1 MGQKTVS
8 SILPQEKYAY
18 YKNHYDPTSNG
29 VLLQKQYLK
38 GGRKKIS
45 YKLCWL
51 QTRHV
56 YSKKLQGAICRV
68 CILFDEIKTGTAR
81 EIFFK
86 NAFQNLAESEKIA

>member
-1 MGQKTVS
+1 MGRKTVS

-45 YKLCWL
+45 ISYAGSKPDMFIAKNYKVQYAEFAYFLMKL
-51 QTRHV
+51 KLALLGKIF
-56 YSKKLQGAICRV
+56 SKM
-68 CILFDEIKTGTAR
+68 LFRT
-81 EIFFK
+81 
-86 NAFQNLAESEKIA
+86 